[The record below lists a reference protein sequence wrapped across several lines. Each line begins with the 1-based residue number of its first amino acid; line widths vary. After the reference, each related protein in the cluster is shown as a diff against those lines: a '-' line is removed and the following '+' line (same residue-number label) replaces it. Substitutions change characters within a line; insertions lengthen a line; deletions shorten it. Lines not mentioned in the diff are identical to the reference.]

1 MCTGARVCVFESVP
15 ISMPMHTCSSYINS
29 CMVYCL
35 AVLVWVWQCNT
46 PITFCHTLVRGVT
59 PLTRLFF
66 HFVQHKWQS
75 KYIYRLFCFIDIK
88 TCMRCDFISFFIS
101 LPIFLPQFQWIE
113 IRKRVFSNSF
123 RNERFF
129 QPTRTHKWCSLPFTK
144 KKKKANGTTMVEI
157 IISLIRICLLVRRE
171 STYVFQ
177 RHFSQYGASPVTM

>member
-46 PITFCHTLVRGVT
+46 PITFCHTLVEGLHHSHVFFSISYNTNGNQNTYIAYFVLSTSKHAWDVT
-59 PLTRLFF
+59 SF
-66 HFVQHKWQS
+66 HFS
-75 KYIYRLFCFIDIK
+75 S
-88 TCMRCDFISFFIS
+88 RCQFFFPNFDE
-101 LPIFLPQFQWIE
+101 LKLE
-113 IRKRVFSNSF
+113 NDVFSNSF

-129 QPTRTHKWCSLPFTK
+129 QPTRTHKWCSLPFT